1 MHMLRETDDWL
12 ANFVTIASPAKVEGA
27 AGEKAAPAKL

>member
-12 ANFVTIASPAKVEGA
+12 ANFVTITPPAKVEGA
-27 AGEKAAPAKL
+27 VGDKAAPAKL